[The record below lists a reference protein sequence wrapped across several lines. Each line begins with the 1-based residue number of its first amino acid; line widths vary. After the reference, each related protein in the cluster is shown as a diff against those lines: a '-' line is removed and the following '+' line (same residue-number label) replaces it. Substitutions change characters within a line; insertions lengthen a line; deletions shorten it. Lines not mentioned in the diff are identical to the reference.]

1 MIELTPDQQTT
12 IKHLRELADHAEQ
25 WTKPFNMR
33 DYKTRP
39 DQIESDAS
47 ELLHRSDD
55 VTEPECGFC
64 CCLIGIADAAG
75 MGADIDGYGFADYAD
90 KLFPGLYEDWCHFP
104 DSDLFGAHLVSDLPT
119 RVKGLRMAADMLE
132 STGKIDESKLPD

>member
-1 MIELTPDQQTT
+1 MIELTQDQQTT

-33 DYKTRP
+33 QYKTKP
-39 DQIESDAS
+39 DPLWPDTP
-47 ELLHRSDD
+47 ELFNRGEH
-55 VTEPECGFC
+55 VTEPKCGFC

-75 MGADIDGYGFADYAD
+75 MGADIDAYRFVTYANE
-90 KLFPGLYEDWCHFP
+90 LFPGLYQRNYDLPEGN
-104 DSDLFGAHLVSDLPT
+104 LFGTHLVSDLSI
-119 RVKGLRMAADMLE
+119 RIKGLRMAADMLE